1 MSSSISTTFRVTV
14 NSNKE
19 NIINTLEEN
28 FGGLKH
34 TLRNKQVS
42 LNKNFVVISLNEDY
56 NPALAKTDED
66 GFLYFENNIDFYPI
80 EDNLTLD
87 KQISFAKKI
96 IASFKA
102 KRIQAE
108 LVSEFEYLI

>member
-19 NIINTLEEN
+19 NIINTLEEKW
-28 FGGLKH
+28 GGGD
-34 TLRNKQVS
+34 TLRNKQFI
-42 LNKNFVVISLNEDY
+42 LNKNFVIISLNDDFD
-56 NPALAKTDED
+56 PVLAKTDED

-87 KQISFAKKI
+87 NQISFAREI

-102 KRIQAE
+102 KGIQAE
-108 LVSEFEYLI
+108 VVSEFEHLI